1 MQIHPP
7 TPAHKHA
14 RKHISAFPVSIRRI
28 NVPSITAYYRPPP
41 PLADGLEKKKKI
53 NAEPPKTG
61 SGAPN
66 VASCLHIDFPKGDT
80 ADP

>member
-7 TPAHKHA
+7 TPTHKHM

-28 NVPSITAYYRPPP
+28 NVPSITAYYRPP
-41 PLADGLEKKKKI
+41 AGGWVRKKKKI

-66 VASCLHIDFPKGDT
+66 VASCLHIDFQKGDT